1 MGIKVLALEDCVNQ
15 DTGKVIS
22 KGDILELSEMEAS
35 RHLAEGNCKLIETA
49 SMIQPE
55 TRIVRR
61 GRK

>member
-1 MGIKVLALEDCVNQ
+1 MGITLVCLKDCVNQ

-49 SMIQPE
+49 SLIQPE
-55 TRIVRR
+55 TRIIRR